1 MSWGETL
8 GATVPGKLV
17 MPQIR
22 LLKICLLFAVTLLL
36 SIEMGNA
43 MAADMSSG
51 KSVSVAGKEGFD
63 FRPMTDEEKGS
74 AMCVLG
80 ATAGMTASYAV
91 GPSEVIM
98 LVVGGVVVPSSSS
111 ILFWGLFGTIAAAG
125 CTIGELATPA
135 TSWLYNRY
143 FSGT

>member
-1 MSWGETL
+1 M
-8 GATVPGKLV
+8 
-17 MPQIR
+17 
-22 LLKICLLFAVTLLL
+22 CLLFAVTLFLAVGM
-36 SIEMGNA
+36 ENA
-43 MAADMSSG
+43 MAVDISSE
-51 KSVSVAGKEGFD
+51 KSAPEVAKGNFN
-63 FRPMTDEEKGS
+63 FRPMTDAETGS

-80 ATAGMTASYAV
+80 ATAGMTASYMV

-135 TSWLYNRY
+135 ASWLYNH
-143 FSGT
+143 F